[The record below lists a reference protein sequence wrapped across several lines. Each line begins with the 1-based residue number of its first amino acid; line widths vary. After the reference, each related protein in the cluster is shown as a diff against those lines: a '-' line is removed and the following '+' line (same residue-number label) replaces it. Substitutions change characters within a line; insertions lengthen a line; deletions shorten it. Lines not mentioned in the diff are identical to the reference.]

1 MTSVETAMRLV
12 GSGSS
17 EKREK
22 DDFYATTPAAAQSIF
37 GAERFNGPIW
47 EPACGDGAICR
58 VAEANGYAV
67 VASDLVD
74 RGYGA
79 AGRDFL
85 LEWQPQ
91 APNIVTN
98 PPFKLAT
105 AFVKHA
111 LQMVCVCPGD
121 PAGRKVAMLL
131 KVPYLEGVERAEV
144 FDNAGFARLHVFR
157 RRVSFL
163 RGGVEP
169 LSMNGRGGMI
179 AYGWFVWE
187 IGYTGA
193 PTLHWLEG
201 EPCK

>member
-1 MTSVETAMRLV
+1 MTGVETAMRLV

-37 GAERFNGPIW
+37 
-47 EPACGDGAICR
+47 D
-58 VAEANGYAV
+58 V
-67 VASDLVD
+67 
-74 RGYGA
+74 
-79 AGRDFL
+79 
-85 LEWQPQ
+85 
-91 APNIVTN
+91 
-98 PPFKLAT
+98 
-105 AFVKHA
+105 
-111 LQMVCVCPGD
+111 
-121 PAGRKVAMLL
+121 
-131 KVPYLEGVERAEV
+131 
-144 FDNAGFARLHVFR
+144 
-157 RRVSFL
+157 L